1 MKEDSRQI
9 TIGDGS
15 NMTIKQTGRWKGN
28 ITDKTGNQQLV
39 ILDEVCYVP
48 ELKYNLISMTKALK
62 NGWVSSGNDQQL
74 SLSKGDE
81 KIKRFIQAMDT
92 YLELK

>member
-1 MKEDSRQI
+1 
-9 TIGDGS
+9 
-15 NMTIKQTGRWKGN
+15 MTVKQTGRWKGN

-62 NGWVSSGNDQQL
+62 NGWLSSGNDQQL